1 MALSPSRRRDE
12 LMMPRVEA
20 ERRRKLGRRG
30 AGGFGMKATSM
41 MRGGGRGNRCGND

>member
-12 LMMPRVEA
+12 LMMPREEA

-30 AGGFGMKATSM
+30 AGGSLMEARSFGA
-41 MRGGGRGNRCGND
+41 RGGRGNRCGND